1 MTFIWATRG
10 RTWGFRFLFDAGL
23 ADPRAEYL
31 RRFAGVENVMPAF
44 RRDGDVVVARFPD
57 PLNRRDSAG
66 RVIPHEF
73 VVFSPTSNAIS
84 SVDDAIRELWP
95 EVDGTFKRIWD
106 GPDPTKSH

>member
-10 RTWGFRFLFDAGL
+10 RTWGFRFLLDAGL
-23 ADPRAEYL
+23 QDPRTEYL
-31 RRFAGVENVMPAF
+31 RRFAVVENVMPAY

-57 PLNRRDSAG
+57 PLGRRDSAG
-66 RVIPHEF
+66 RIIPHEF

-95 EVDGTFKRIWD
+95 EVAETFDRIWD
-106 GPDPTKSH
+106 SPDSSKSP

>member
-10 RTWGFRFLFDAGL
+10 RTWGFRFLSDAGL

-57 PLNRRDSAG
+57 PLNRRDSSG

-73 VVFSPTSNAIS
+73 VVFSPTSEPILS
-84 SVDDAIRELWP
+84 IEDAVQALWP
-95 EVDGTFKRIWD
+95 EVETDFDRIWD
-106 GPDPTKSH
+106 RPDPRVGH